1 MRNRASKRG
10 FTLVELIVVIAVIGI
25 LAAVL
30 IPTFS
35 GAIESA
41 RTANDQAIARNATT
55 TLKMYAVENGA
66 PATAAEA
73 REVIRQDQPGFDF
86 VPESASRG
94 YHFFY
99 DPETVEVTL
108 EKSVPGASAAE
119 DGSTLEEFNGKLLLD
134 LSGSPLADAV
144 AAFYTANESDTAD
157 QIKARID
164 AGLAALEGSVDAGY
178 ASMLTA
184 KASDAVVVFNNGVLN
199 CQPDQT
205 EGKILVFAD
214 RTTEGEAYSV
224 SAIAAN
230 AVTGLRFTVTEI
242 TLPESVT
249 AIGSSAFADSNLTS
263 VTLPAGV
270 TEVGSGAFN
279 GNENL
284 TLNLTG
290 EYESIEKVAEILG
303 PAVINEGDN
312 SVITAG
318 GKSYKVENTVTLK
331 EVSGSEEAN
340 LGTVESATIDQI
352 YDAVEELYEQV
363 YTAGNG
369 VNVLDEE
376 VKAEIETV
384 YGMFGMLADWELN
397 YYKTADGTLEE
408 GMVKNYKENYAKFN
422 YYAKDEAGEAD
433 LQAFLWT
440 EGITTANMGVYPL
453 YRHYVDNAAYALN
466 FLADVQ
472 VECNVGYSSEE
483 VKQLITTALET
494 AKGQYQT
501 ADGLPDGAVAKADP
515 ALNPA
520 DLFKLTAPETSSA
533 VVVLDLT
540 VTCANLAPIADN
552 YLVTLTLHSKA
563 GDDTTSISLKTV
575 GFTALY
581 FGSAMNRVEMTD
593 GAEAA
598 VESLPVYGTQNEIP
612 LILQVTGNDDSAI
625 VQSGDLKLE
634 KWSAAEGAFVTINI
648 EFEIENFDAGNVK
661 LLLSGLSVCGDGEYY
676 RLQVKSGS
684 LSDTIRFRTVD
695 AYNVT
700 SAEEFR
706 TQKGESGQALTAV
719 CLAGNLVYDS
729 YAEADEQKVENA
741 MLYDVESFGKKSGKT
756 IADVFIT
763 IGGTVYGNNYLIDG
777 VKLHN
782 TSLNNS
788 KVFLRL
794 NASAMLNN
802 VHAKLDQAT
811 TYDREGESYSE
822 NAWSRSAAVLSN
834 VNSANIINSHFEGGL
849 RGFRVIAKNGMVV
862 NIVDSFFEKSIV
874 NIEYFADTSNPS
886 GPAYLNLI
894 NVGIRT
900 VTDNLDE
907 STGLPAHGTALVY
920 FPGSSG
926 AGMQNFHNCYLYAKN
941 LKLFSWTTKEAA
953 YNSAKNIAT
962 GIHNILG
969 TLFRTS
975 LTDAIVGDSGLI
987 LEKDTEHL
995 KAQQYINIGLML
1007 PKMINFPEGGLSGI
1021 FGGDWIT
1028 YEMKEEGFHFIW
1040 EDEEGNQLNREG
1052 NNVEVKIATIKLAE
1066 FQFSYFNNKSET
1078 FRQYLFDTW
1087 GTVDGEPVAEDYSN
1101 LKPLEN
1107 ANQYTHPGTYSDLN
1121 YTFLSLSD
1129 MQEIFGTAA

>member
-10 FTLVELIVVIAVIGI
+10 FTLVELIVVIAIIGI

-157 QIKARID
+157 QIQARID

-249 AIGSSAFADSNLTS
+249 TIGSSAFADSNLTS

-290 EYESIEKVAEILG
+290 EYDSIEAVAEILG

-312 SVITAG
+312 SVIMAG

-340 LGTVESATIDQI
+340 LGTVESTTIDQI

-397 YYKTADGTLEE
+397 YYKTADGTSEE

-501 ADGLPDGAVAKADP
+501 ADGLPEGAVAKADP
-515 ALNPA
+515 ALDPA

-598 VESLPVYGTQNEIP
+598 VESMPVYGTQNEIP

-634 KWSAAEGAFVTINI
+634 KWSAAEGAFVTINV
-648 EFEIENFDAGNVK
+648 EFGIENFDAGNVK

-729 YAEADEQKVENA
+729 YAKADEQKVENA
-741 MLYDVESFGKKSGKT
+741 MLYDVESFSAET

-763 IGGTVYGNNYLIDG
+763 ISGTVYGNNYLIDG
-777 VKLHN
+777 TKLHN
-782 TSLNNS
+782 DSRTNS

-794 NASAMLNN
+794 NTSATLNN

-874 NIEYFADTSNPS
+874 NIEYFADTGNPS

-900 VTDNLDE
+900 VMDILDE
-907 STGLPAHGTALVY
+907 DTNLPAHGTTLVY

-926 AGMQNFHNCYLYAKN
+926 AGINNFHNCYLYADN
-941 LKLFSWTTKEAA
+941 LKLYSWTTKEVAF
-953 YNSAKNIAT
+953 NSAKNIAN
-962 GIHNILG
+962 GINDTLG
-969 TLFRTS
+969 NFFNS
-975 LTDAIVGDSGLI
+975 NLTDSIVGDTGLD
-987 LEKDTEHL
+987 LKEGTEYLDAKH
-995 KAQQYINIGLML
+995 YVNIGIML
-1007 PKMINFPEGGLSGI
+1007 PTKILFDTI
-1021 FGGDWIT
+1021 QGD
-1028 YEMKEEGFHFIW
+1028 FHFKW
-1040 EDEEGNQLNREG
+1040 EDMDGTNLVQSGE
-1052 NNVEVKIATIKLAE
+1052 EVKISFIIEVGKFIFYYHSNE
-1066 FQFSYFNNKSET
+1066 DPET

-1121 YTFLSLSD
+1121 YTFLSLTD